1 MSTTTPGPTVSPVDL
16 SQRILNQKHPPTS
29 QQAEVI
35 GAPAGPALVVAGAG
49 AGKTETMAARVV
61 WLVANGLVLPEQVL
75 GLTFTR
81 KAASELGRRIRDRLE
96 SLAQSSFIRDLPES
110 DPRRTALEAVTP
122 TVATY
127 DSYAGDIV
135 REYGLLYPMEPAGRI
150 ITDTERWMIA
160 RDVVLGWDGPSAKD
174 HGVGH
179 LISTMLELNDDM
191 DNHLCSI
198 DDVREETRAAIANA
212 GSLPEREGKEGR
224 KGVAGEVGKF
234 IEAQQQR
241 LDLLPLVATF
251 RQRMDE
257 LNVMTFGQQMSRAAE
272 LVDRH
277 AEIGV
282 AHRRR
287 FRVVMLDEYQDTGH
301 TQRVMLRRLFG
312 GGVDPDLT
320 VTAVG
325 DPMQSIYGFRGATA
339 SNLST
344 FRTDFPV
351 GDEPAPKL
359 QLTTSWRNPPRVLD
373 LANAVSDW
381 SLEWNREDDTNRPV
395 RRLTAG
401 RDIPG
406 EDVRVAWFDRRD
418 REVDWVA
425 DQLAAEYREFSD
437 DLATPGHGRDRQFTA
452 AVLVRRNAD
461 ALPIHDAL
469 VARGV
474 PVEMTAGPGLLDV
487 PEVADVYATLRVL
500 VDPDDDI
507 ALLRLLTG
515 VRWSIGARD
524 LAALSARARQLSRAR
539 TRAEPAGDADGA
551 DGTGVDGTG
560 TDVGGAGGTDDDTAA
575 TVARLCADAPAV
587 LAERLHEIMRS
598 RDIVTVGLADAL
610 ADLRGIEDLGCS
622 DTGRRRLAELA
633 AELGQLRRHSLGK
646 PLPDLVADIEQ
657 MTGVR
662 TEVLTRHHRDAR
674 ASVGTSHLDRFAD
687 VVRSFADLSDA
698 SPAALVDYLRAAHRE
713 EKGLEPGEVQT
724 QPNCVQILTVH
735 KAKGLEWD
743 IVAVPHASRDTY
755 GDAVKRPTVQPWT
768 TTPQVIP
775 SDLRGD
781 RATGPDDMT
790 GAPVF
795 DAAAVA
801 DTTDHVEESEDFRRR
816 VGVHAAKEDDRL
828 FYVAVTRSARMLL
841 VSGSAVKRTDL
852 TGDDLTSRN
861 TVDPS
866 VGLMLSRARLQGVP
880 GAVAHWSPLGA
891 LAKATAP
898 SARER
903 EELAASR
910 EQHLFA
916 LTPEEEGAR
925 LDAAAAHTA
934 QESADGTAVWPR
946 RPVTE
951 TRPGVA
957 DGVRRVRAAQ
967 AAQVAAR
974 AQAAD
979 TADGEARSA
988 GTGTGTGTSTG
999 TANAGTLAE
1008 LWERETELLVEE
1020 VEAAAQPHVAV
1031 PLGTRLTAT
1040 EAVAVQ
1046 KDRAEFA
1053 RRRRRP
1059 VPLEPKPYAKRGT
1072 AFHTWVEQRYGMV
1085 SLLDTDDLPG
1095 ASDATLG
1102 DPALERLKQAF
1113 LESPWA
1119 HRQPQTVE
1127 GDYSVT
1133 LAGHVVEGRI
1143 DAVFHEGDDPAAGWF
1158 VVDWKTGRKPTGADM
1173 EAATVQLGVYRLA
1186 WARVLSRRLGREVPP
1201 ENVRAAFHYVLSNE
1215 TYEPGTLPSAE
1226 TLAALWGGATAVGE
1240 QEQREGPTS

>member
-560 TDVGGAGGTDDDTAA
+560 TDVGGAGG
-575 TVARLCADAPAV
+575 P
-587 LAERLHEIMRS
+587 
-598 RDIVTVGLADAL
+598 
-610 ADLRGIEDLGCS
+610 
-622 DTGRRRLAELA
+622 
-633 AELGQLRRHSLGK
+633 
-646 PLPDLVADIEQ
+646 
-657 MTGVR
+657 
-662 TEVLTRHHRDAR
+662 
-674 ASVGTSHLDRFAD
+674 
-687 VVRSFADLSDA
+687 
-698 SPAALVDYLRAAHRE
+698 
-713 EKGLEPGEVQT
+713 
-724 QPNCVQILTVH
+724 
-735 KAKGLEWD
+735 
-743 IVAVPHASRDTY
+743 
-755 GDAVKRPTVQPWT
+755 T
-768 TTPQVIP
+768 TTPPRP
-775 SDLRGD
+775 SP
-781 RATGPDDMT
+781 AS
-790 GAPVF
+790 APTRPRCSPSGSTRSC
-795 DAAAVA
+795 AAA
-801 DTTDHVEESEDFRRR
+801 TS
-816 VGVHAAKEDDRL
+816 
-828 FYVAVTRSARMLL
+828 SPW
-841 VSGSAVKRTDL
+841 GSPT
-852 TGDDLTSRN
+852 
-861 TVDPS
+861 PS
-866 VGLMLSRARLQGVP
+866 P
-880 GAVAHWSPLGA
+880 
-891 LAKATAP
+891 TC
-898 SARER
+898 
-903 EELAASR
+903 AASR
-910 EQHLFA
+910 TWGA
-916 LTPEEEGAR
+916 ATPAGGGSR
-925 LDAAAAHTA
+925 NSPPS
-934 QESADGTAVWPR
+934 SASCAGTA
-946 RPVTE
+946 
-951 TRPGVA
+951 
-957 DGVRRVRAAQ
+957 
-967 AAQVAAR
+967 
-974 AQAAD
+974 
-979 TADGEARSA
+979 SA
-988 GTGTGTGTSTG
+988 
-999 TANAGTLAE
+999 
-1008 LWERETELLVEE
+1008 
-1020 VEAAAQPHVAV
+1020 
-1031 PLGTRLTAT
+1031 
-1040 EAVAVQ
+1040 
-1046 KDRAEFA
+1046 
-1053 RRRRRP
+1053 
-1059 VPLEPKPYAKRGT
+1059 
-1072 AFHTWVEQRYGMV
+1072 
-1085 SLLDTDDLPG
+1085 
-1095 ASDATLG
+1095 
-1102 DPALERLKQAF
+1102 
-1113 LESPWA
+1113 
-1119 HRQPQTVE
+1119 
-1127 GDYSVT
+1127 
-1133 LAGHVVEGRI
+1133 
-1143 DAVFHEGDDPAAGWF
+1143 
-1158 VVDWKTGRKPTGADM
+1158 
-1173 EAATVQLGVYRLA
+1173 
-1186 WARVLSRRLGREVPP
+1186 SRC
-1201 ENVRAAFHYVLSNE
+1201 
-1215 TYEPGTLPSAE
+1215 
-1226 TLAALWGGATAVGE
+1226 
-1240 QEQREGPTS
+1240 PTSSPTSSR